1 MTSSYERE
9 LGRELA
15 VVGITGRLRARIL
28 HEFADHLASDPG
40 ADLGEPRELACQFA
54 DQLGS
59 ARAMTAAVGSF
70 AALMVAGLVFA
81 VAFAFSGS
89 AAFGAVPGGAPSIGR
104 IATGVA
110 LLAPQLSFVAGILA
124 ALRWLRRRGT
134 ATLPAAEARV
144 IVRRAAVGV
153 LAGIA
158 SMASLGALA
167 IVYRHHASA
176 TWGTFTIT
184 AAAAGTAGLLAALR
198 PVWAAS
204 RLRPV
209 ADGPAG
215 DVFDDLGGLVPRAL
229 RGRPWRLAAIV
240 AGGVAVAITVAG
252 VPASDAFD
260 GAVRGI
266 ADALVCLLGFATL
279 GRYLGLWSP
288 RRAGEGRRFGR
299 L

>member
-1 MTSSYERE
+1 MKSSYERE

-15 VVGITGRLRARIL
+15 VVGISGRLRARIL
-28 HEFADHLASDPG
+28 DEFADHLACDPG

-70 AALMVAGLVFA
+70 AALVVAGLVFA

-89 AAFGAVPGGAPSIGR
+89 GAFGAVPGGAPAIGR
-104 IATGVA
+104 IATGVG

-144 IVRRAAVGV
+144 IVRRAAVAV

-158 SMASLGALA
+158 SMASLGTLA

-176 TWGTFTIT
+176 TWG
-184 AAAAGTAGLLAALR
+184 
-198 PVWAAS
+198 AS
-204 RLRPV
+204 RSWLP
-209 ADGPAG
+209 
-215 DVFDDLGGLVPRAL
+215 LS
-229 RGRPWRLAAIV
+229 GRPGCSPRCDPSGPPHVCVQSRTDRPGTSSTISV
-240 AGGVAVAITVAG
+240 ASCPGRCAG
-252 VPASDAFD
+252 VP
-260 GAVRGI
+260 GG
-266 ADALVCLLGFATL
+266 
-279 GRYLGLWSP
+279 WP
-288 RRAGEGRRFGR
+288 
-299 L
+299 